1 MGAHPSR
8 ETCANGENLEVH
20 RPRVRRVRTTVLEAL
35 YFACSRRRG
44 ELSFELSSWIFLM
57 PAKQDSL
64 TFFVLSNNVFSLTGF
79 RIDKGGFDV
88 IGNRFV
94 DNGKG

>member
-1 MGAHPSR
+1 
-8 ETCANGENLEVH
+8 
-20 RPRVRRVRTTVLEAL
+20 
-35 YFACSRRRG
+35 
-44 ELSFELSSWIFLM
+44 M